1 MVKTIILKEGK
12 NDTFIYEKEKKF
24 FDFDQR
30 FFFIRNMIFFII
42 YIRNTIF
49 L

>member
-30 FFFIRNMIFFII
+30 FFLYVIYFF
-42 YIRNTIF
+42 YNLHT
-49 L
+49 